1 MAYLLQLFQGFD
13 PLEGELPSLYAWQ
26 FMPVAQKA
34 RFLIADTPLNS
45 LNNLLFNINQILEG
59 PTVESLTGRHS
70 ITYRSH
76 AINMRN
82 VFEEYA
88 SEEILLSIDLPK
100 YYAVIAL
107 AQIGFVCFVYETREH
122 YLYPHRFDEYVNL
135 ICEEAHATVE
145 IAMSIHRTQ
154 ASYDKRMGTRGF
166 V

>member
-1 MAYLLQLFQGFD
+1 MSYLLQVFQDFD

-26 FMPVAQKA
+26 FKPVAKKA
-34 RFLIADTPLNS
+34 RYLIAHTPLNH
-45 LNNLLFNINQILEG
+45 LEDLLFNINQILQA
-59 PTVESLTGRHS
+59 PAVESSTGYKS

-107 AQIGFVCFVYETREH
+107 AQIGFVCFVYEVREH
-122 YLYPHRFDEYVNL
+122 YWYRHRFDEYVNL
-135 ICEEAHATVE
+135 ICEEAHTTVE
-145 IAMSIHRTQ
+145 IAMSIQRTQ
-154 ASYDKRMGTRGF
+154 AGYDKRMGIRGF